1 MRKHIYCAKPIVHSI
16 GEARTVRQ
24 ALAANPNLITKGSIQ
39 DSRTE
44 ATTAS

>member
-24 ALAANPNLITKGSIQ
+24 AVAGGLLLPQA
-39 DSRTE
+39 
-44 ATTAS
+44 